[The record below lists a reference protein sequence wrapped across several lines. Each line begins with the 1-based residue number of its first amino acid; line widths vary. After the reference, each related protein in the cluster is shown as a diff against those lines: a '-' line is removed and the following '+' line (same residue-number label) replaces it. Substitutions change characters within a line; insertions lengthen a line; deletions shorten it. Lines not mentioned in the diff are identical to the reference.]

1 MDQKLTQRIKSWLD
15 TPQASRDINAGALML
30 LQLNSNRIM
39 YNNIVLS
46 PVKYTDILEHELQK
60 YYNFRVQDITK
71 AEVAELD
78 AKVEKIVEV
87 RHLNKEETS
96 SVSSTIAETSNS
108 LPNGEGRGEA
118 SSSLR
123 KGKRADHDSLPDE
136 IQALY
141 VENLSILQKMRELHL
156 KLRSLSTED
165 VTCPDS
171 ERYPFLKEII
181 RLDKQYH
188 SNWEQYDHYVVS
200 EGKVVTTPSTQDE
213 SLKAL
218 RLVNLYKGKYK
229 KNPSEELKKVILENY
244 AKIVSPSEKLTKQL
258 QELGIL

>member
-46 PVKYTDILEHELQK
+46 PAKYTEILEHELKK
-60 YYNFRVQDITK
+60 YYDFRVQDLTK
-71 AEVAELD
+71 SEVSEMS

-87 RHLNKEETS
+87 RHLDREEAPS
-96 SVSSTIAETSNS
+96 D
-108 LPNGEGRGEA
+108 LPLKGEV
-118 SSSLR
+118 R

-188 SNWEQYDHYVVS
+188 SNWEQYDHYVLS
-200 EGKVVTTPSTQDE
+200 EGKVVTSPSTQDE

-244 AKIVSPSEKLTKQL
+244 AKIVSPSDKLTKQL